1 MWHLFHGTDE
11 FSMREALAALRASG
25 DFGANQD
32 VFQGSE
38 VTLAALVSTCETFPF
53 LSEQRLVVLE
63 GLPKKASGTGRAGAG
78 SSTDGA
84 GNSSAGGGSGGSGA
98 GGSGSAGASSGA
110 KKKSATGKKGAA
122 PGTDPKAF
130 LAELADYLPRL
141 PETTVL
147 VILVDEA
154 LEAAHPLVQAATRA
168 GPGHARQFTPPRG
181 ADLERW
187 ISERARTRGSSITTE
202 ASKMLAIY
210 AGENLRLLAGE
221 IEKLSLYA
229 GQGGT
234 IDAKA
239 VRLLTPVAQQSRI
252 FDLTDA
258 LARRERGQALAI
270 LHELLDKGE
279 APVGLTAF
287 IGSQVRTLL
296 LVKDLSERGLRP
308 QQIAETAGLNPYVV
322 NKTLPLVR
330 RFSLSQL
337 KSAYRATL
345 AVDGALKRSRMPAEL
360 ALDLLVIEFGEEA
373 KLS

>member
-11 FSMREALAALRASG
+11 FSMREALAALRAQG

-32 VFQGSE
+32 VFQGAE
-38 VTLAALVSTCETFPF
+38 VTLAALISTCETFPF

-63 GLPKKASGTGRAGAG
+63 GLPKKASSTGRTGAG

-84 GNSSAGGGSGGSGA
+84 GNSSA

-122 PGTDPKAF
+122 SGTDPKAF

-187 ISERARTRGSSITTE
+187 ISERARTRGSSSTSE
-202 ASKMLAIY
+202 AVKMLALY
-210 AGENLRLLAGE
+210 AGEHLRLLAGE
-221 IEKLSLYA
+221 IEKLALYA
-229 GQGGT
+229 GPGGT
-234 IDAKA
+234 IDAKT
-239 VRLLTPVAQQSRI
+239 VRLLTPAAKQARI

-270 LHELLDKGE
+270 LHELLEKDE
-279 APVGLTAF
+279 TPAGLTAF
-287 IGSQVRTLL
+287 IGAQVRTLM

-308 QQIAETAGLNPYVV
+308 QQIAETAGIHPFVV

-330 RFSLSQL
+330 RFSLGQL

-345 AVDGALKRSRMPAEL
+345 TVDGALKRSRMPAEL